1 MPAKYSVL
9 YVDDEQ
15 DLLDLGKLFL
25 ERSGRF
31 SVTTAI
37 SAAVAMEMLKQQ
49 PFDAIVSDYQ
59 MPECSGVQFLK
70 ALRKDSDIPFILF
83 TGKGREEVVIE
94 AINTGADFYLQK
106 GGDTKAQFAELGH
119 KILQAVSKRKAEQL
133 YRTVFESTG
142 TGMMIL
148 DEDKII
154 SVVNREMERISGFS
168 REEIEGKILWTTF
181 VSAEDVERMN
191 QYHLMRRDNPTSVP
205 KNYEFG
211 FLDRNG
217 KMITTYI
224 TVEMIPGTTKSIV
237 SLIDISRES
246 AAKQEL
252 ADSEEKFRSLTES
265 LPEGIYMIQENRFVY
280 VNHAFCRIVG
290 HTQTQLLALPDFS
303 VLFPEPDRS
312 RIKQVISDRLS
323 GIQESNYYTVQCT
336 QQDGIIVPLTVH
348 GSKTR
353 YLGKPAII
361 GVITDARK

>member
-9 YVDDEQ
+9 YVDDEPV
-15 DLLDLGKLFL
+15 LLELGTQFL
-25 ERSGRF
+25 EQSGRF
-31 SVTTAI
+31 SVTTAA
-37 SAAVAMEMLKQQ
+37 SAPVAMELLKQQ

-59 MPECSGVQFLK
+59 MPVCNGLQFLRE
-70 ALRKDSDIPFILF
+70 LRKDSDLPFILF

-106 GGDTKAQFAELGH
+106 GGDPKAQFAELGH
-119 KILQAVSKRKAEQL
+119 KIVQAVSKRKAEQL

-148 DEDKII
+148 DEDKTI
-154 SVVNREMERISGFS
+154 SAVNREMERISGFS
-168 REEIEGKILWTTF
+168 RAEIEGKIPWTAF
-181 VSAEDVERMN
+181 VSAEDVERMK
-191 QYHLMRRDNPTSVP
+191 QYHIMRRDDPMSVP

-211 FLDRNG
+211 FLDRHG
-217 KMITTYI
+217 KVINTYI
-224 TVEMIPGTTKSIV
+224 TVEMIPGTTKSVV

-246 AAKQEL
+246 VAKQEL

-265 LPEGIYMIQENRFVY
+265 LPEGVYMIQENRFVY
-280 VNHAFCRIVG
+280 INHAFCRIIG
-290 HTQTQLLALPDFS
+290 YTQAQLLDLPDFS

-312 RIKQVISDRLS
+312 RIRQVISDRLS

-336 QQDGIIVPLTVH
+336 QQDGTLIPITVH

-353 YLGKPAII
+353 YKGKPAII